1 MSRQGFRKLV
11 ANFTILI
18 LLSVCL
24 FFVSS
29 PQAAWGSVF
38 WWQSPQKYITH
49 SPQRNQPVRFD
60 KVKIAG
66 KLIELKANSESKED
80 IEGDDDWMRGLT
92 VSLKNT
98 SDKNIV
104 YVSLVLMFP
113 ETTSAGPVMGFPLQ
127 FGRMP
132 ENADDKNY
140 EGVLKPGEETE
151 IVLTDDKHE
160 HLQTFLKSRSFNK
173 VSNVRLFLGSVVF
186 DDDIQ
191 WFGGDLMRRD
201 PKNPGQWHNIR

>member
-1 MSRQGFRKLV
+1 MSRQDLRKI
-11 ANFTILI
+11 ATNFTTLI
-18 LLSVCL
+18 LLLICL
-24 FFVSS
+24 FIASS
-29 PQAAWGSVF
+29 SRPAWGSVF
-38 WWQSPQKYITH
+38 WWQSPRKSIIHT
-49 SPQRNQPVRFD
+49 PQRNQPIQFD

-80 IEGDDDWMRGLT
+80 FDGDDDWMRGLT
-92 VSLKNT
+92 VSFKNT

-127 FGRMP
+127 FGRKP

-160 HLQTFLKSRSFNK
+160 HMQTFLKSRSFNK
-173 VSNVRLFLGSVVF
+173 MSEVRLFLGSVVF

-201 PKNPGQWHNIR
+201 PKNPRQWHTIR